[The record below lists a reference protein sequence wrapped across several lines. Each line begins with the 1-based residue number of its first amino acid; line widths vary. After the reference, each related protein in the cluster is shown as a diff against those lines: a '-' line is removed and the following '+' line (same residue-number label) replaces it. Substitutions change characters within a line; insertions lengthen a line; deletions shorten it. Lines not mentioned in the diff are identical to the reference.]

1 MNSEAGPCLLWFIP
15 TMTETW
21 VLVVDDERP
30 LREFVR
36 RNLEVR
42 GYKVETASNGLQAL
56 ARMES
61 RAFDLVILDLMM
73 PHMDG
78 LEATRRIRQGSL
90 VPIVIL
96 TALGEEAD
104 KVAAFDLG
112 ADDYLTKPFGVEEL
126 LARVK
131 AVLRRASWA
140 GAPPRDGRKLI
151 SRQGVSLDP
160 EAHLASVKGRTIDLT
175 PIEFNLLYELM
186 SEAGK
191 VLTHRDLLQ
200 RVWGPEYGD
209 EVEYVRV
216 YVGRLRQKIEPDP
229 SNPSLVVTER
239 GLGYRFAAG

>member
-1 MNSEAGPCLLWFIP
+1 MA
-15 TMTETW
+15 ETW

-42 GYKVETASNGLQAL
+42 GYRVETASNGLEAL
-56 ARMES
+56 AMMET

-78 LEATRRIRQGSL
+78 LEATRRVRQGSL
-90 VPIVIL
+90 VPIIIL
-96 TALGEEAD
+96 TALGEQSD
-104 KVAAFDLG
+104 KVSAFDLG

-131 AVLRRASWA
+131 AVMRRANWA
-140 GAPPRDGRKLI
+140 GQPAADARKLI
-151 SRQGVSLDP
+151 SRKGVSLDP
-160 EAHLASVKGRTIDLT
+160 EAHMASIQGKPMELT

-216 YVGRLRQKIEPDP
+216 YIGRLRQKIEPDP

>member
-1 MNSEAGPCLLWFIP
+1 
-15 TMTETW
+15 
-21 VLVVDDERP
+21 
-30 LREFVR
+30 
-36 RNLEVR
+36 
-42 GYKVETASNGLQAL
+42 
-56 ARMES
+56 
-61 RAFDLVILDLMM
+61 
-73 PHMDG
+73 
-78 LEATRRIRQGSL
+78 

-131 AVLRRASWA
+131 AVLRRAVWTA
-140 GAPPRDGRKLI
+140 GSPNEGRKLI

-160 EAHLASVKGRTIDLT
+160 EAHLASVHGKAIDLT
-175 PIEFNLLYELM
+175 PIEFSLLYELM

-191 VLTHRDLLQ
+191 VLTHRDLLR

-216 YVGRLRQKIEPDP
+216 YIGRLRQKIEPDP
-229 SNPSLVVTER
+229 SHPSVVVTER
-239 GLGYRFAAG
+239 GLGYRFATR

>member
-1 MNSEAGPCLLWFIP
+1 MA
-15 TMTETW
+15 ETW
-21 VLVVDDERP
+21 VLVVDDERA

-42 GYKVETASNGLQAL
+42 GFKVETASNGLQAL
-56 ARMES
+56 ALMET

-131 AVLRRASWA
+131 AVLRRATWT

-151 SRQGVSLDP
+151 SRHGVSLDP
-160 EAHLASVKGRTIDLT
+160 EAHLASVQGKAIDLT

-216 YVGRLRQKIEPDP
+216 YIGRLRQKIEPDP
-229 SNPSLVVTER
+229 TNPSVVVTER
-239 GLGYRFAAG
+239 GLGYRFVVG